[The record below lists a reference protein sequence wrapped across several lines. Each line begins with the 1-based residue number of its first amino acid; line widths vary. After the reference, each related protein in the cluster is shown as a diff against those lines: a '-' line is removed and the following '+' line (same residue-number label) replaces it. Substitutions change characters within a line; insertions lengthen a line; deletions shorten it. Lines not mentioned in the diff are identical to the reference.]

1 MFDLQRTFHFGMAVD
16 DIEAARAQLGADM
29 NLSWTAT
36 WLMDPLPFW
45 TPEAG
50 EHEIVLKA
58 CYSRTGPHHLE
69 LVESASP
76 FYAPAAQ
83 PDSRHIGVWVD
94 DLPVECE
101 RLLSA
106 GWRVLASGASPDNGF
121 GTLMYLLP
129 PTGGWLVE
137 LVSAEL
143 MPVIEAWLQAPD
155 DDSS

>member
-1 MFDLQRTFHFGMAVD
+1 
-16 DIEAARAQLGADM
+16 
-29 NLSWTAT
+29 
-36 WLMDPLPFW
+36 MDPPPFW

-58 CYSRTGPHHLE
+58 CYSRPGPHHLE

-101 RLLSA
+101 RLLSS
-106 GWRVLASGASPDNGF
+106 GWRVLASGASPENGF
-121 GTLMYLLP
+121 GTLSYLLP
-129 PTGGWLVE
+129 PSGGWLVE

-143 MPVIEAWLQAPD
+143 MPVIDAWLQAPD
-155 DDSS
+155 GD